1 MICAMCG
8 AQGLDKS
15 PHLKGQLLSASLWAL
30 EPGKGA
36 ERAWHPRSRQIIT
49 GHIVPI
55 LQASK
60 GALLVRLI
68 HQCPPPKE

>member
-1 MICAMCG
+1 MMCAMCG
-8 AQGLDKS
+8 AVGLDTS
-15 PHLKGQLLSASLWAL
+15 PHFKGQLLSASLWAL
-30 EPGKGA
+30 EAGKGTQ
-36 ERAWHPRSRQIIT
+36 RAWHPRSRQIVT